1 MCSCHSIPECCIMFS
16 GVKLSMGWFVFNSE
30 YLSRHN
36 RALMVMA
43 IAWAKEYGLVGKET
57 KWYKKNWARGQ
68 VLENSNVKL
77 VWDFEFNL
85 RQTTTSRRPDLVLE
99 DKEKKQIWICH
110 MACPQ
115 QANIAAK
122 RNEKVTK
129 YRQLAFELRERR
141 PGYNIAIVLVVIGA
155 LGGGIKEVLRD
166 VERVFSEYS
175 ERERLAKIT
184 VAEMQKTILMDGES
198 MIRKVLS
205 GLVQHED

>member
-1 MCSCHSIPECCIMFS
+1 
-16 GVKLSMGWFVFNSE
+16 
-30 YLSRHN
+30 
-36 RALMVMA
+36 MVMA

-57 KWYKKNWARGQ
+57 KWHKENWARGQ
-68 VLENSNVKL
+68 VLENSNAKL

-85 RQTTTSRRPDLVLE
+85 QKTTTSGRPDLVLE
-99 DKEKKQIWICH
+99 DKKKKKIWIFD
-110 MACPQ
+110 MACQQ

-129 YRQLAFELRERR
+129 YRQLAFELREKR
-141 PGYNIAIVLVVIGA
+141 PGYNIMIVPIVIGA
-155 LGGGIKEVLRD
+155 LGGGIKDVLHD
-166 VERVFSEYS
+166 VEIVFSEHS

-198 MIRKVLS
+198 MIRKVPS